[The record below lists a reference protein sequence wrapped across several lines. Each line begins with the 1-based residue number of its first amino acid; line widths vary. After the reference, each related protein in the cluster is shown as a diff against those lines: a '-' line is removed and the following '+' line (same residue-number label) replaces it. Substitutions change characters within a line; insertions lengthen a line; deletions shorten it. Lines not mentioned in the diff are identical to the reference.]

1 VVRCEMPESE
11 STDVECSSKTSK
23 KALFIED
30 VKEVEAGACFLPA
43 KFWTSS
49 PHGEVVQS
57 EEEED

>member
-1 VVRCEMPESE
+1 MLIQNIEEGP
-11 STDVECSSKTSK
+11 
-23 KALFIED
+23 FIED
-30 VKEVEAGACFLPA
+30 VKDVEAGACFLPA